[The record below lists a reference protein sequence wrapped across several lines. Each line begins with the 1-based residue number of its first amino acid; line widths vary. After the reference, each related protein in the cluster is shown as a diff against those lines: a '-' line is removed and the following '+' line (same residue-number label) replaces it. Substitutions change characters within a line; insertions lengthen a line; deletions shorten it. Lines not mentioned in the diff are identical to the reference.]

1 MRTIAVKHNN
11 NLTSFW
17 RKELD
22 WVKASKEPRQVI
34 KKAQPRERIDFGHV
48 VPGAYLTLQENR
60 CVCHLLRGKTAAQT
74 AEDMGL
80 SKRSVEFYLLNV
92 KKKFGCKKKR
102 ALLDLMNSIDY
113 FAVDK

>member
-1 MRTIAVKHNN
+1 MRTIAVEHNN

-17 RKELD
+17 LKELA
-22 WVKASKEPRQVI
+22 WVKASKEPRQAV
-34 KKAQPRERIDFGHV
+34 KQAHPRERIDFGHV

-60 CVCHLLRGKTAAQT
+60 CVSYLLRGKTAAQT
-74 AEDMGL
+74 AEAMGL

-102 ALLDLMNSIDY
+102 ALVELMNSIDY
-113 FAVDK
+113 FGVDE